1 MFNYAECLETG
12 VTVMAP
18 VFLLQML
25 FSVETRERKAK
36 KKKKEKIPNLIW
48 LGQDLAPI
56 NDPRLRSFRSLCENP
71 CDGMALLRLEC

>member
-1 MFNYAECLETG
+1 MGMFNYAECLETG

-36 KKKKEKIPNLIW
+36 KKKKEKIPNLI
-48 LGQDLAPI
+48 
-56 NDPRLRSFRSLCENP
+56 
-71 CDGMALLRLEC
+71 